1 MNDEN
6 RETAVFRSQLRQTL
20 IRRFDKSELH
30 HLAADLGVEFD
41 ELPGATRSDKALALI
56 DYLRRHGRLPE
67 LVTRCRQLRPTAAWP
82 DMGEGE
88 RPLAPPP
95 AMPST
100 TPIRDH
106 LSRYE
111 IGLDS
116 LHARLGQS
124 HARYGE
130 FLVYQQR
137 LTENLAQARRYG
149 DTETRRAERAEIVDQ
164 LNALSLA
171 VTGVPFNEFCQ

>member
-6 RETAVFRSQLRQTL
+6 RETAVFLSQLRQTL
-20 IRRFDKSELH
+20 IRYFDKSDLH

-56 DYLRRHGRLPE
+56 DYLQRHGRLPD
-67 LVTRCRQLRPTAAWP
+67 LITRCRQLRPHAAWP
-82 DMGEGE
+82 EMEEGE

-95 AMPST
+95 A
-100 TPIRDH
+100 TPIRDN

-111 IGLDS
+111 IGLDA
-116 LHARLGQS
+116 LQAQLGS
-124 HARYGE
+124 DHPRYGE
-130 FLVYQQR
+130 FLLYQQR

-171 VTGVPFNEFCQ
+171 VTGVPFNKFCQ